1 MTVDVYYLLITEMR
15 SLTSANR
22 PEADIA
28 VKTDWLALLIAN
40 VNANANVSCSTP
52 SKTSVTP

>member
-40 VNANANVSCSTP
+40 ANANVSCSTP